1 VITREFYTAVT
12 ACELT
17 HIFFLTCEITCIFFL
32 KLLKQSLA
40 KEMAGFH
47 QPEGNSTQGIY
58 VLCGSGAG
66 CSKAG

>member
-1 VITREFYTAVT
+1 VT

-32 KLLKQSLA
+32 RLLNQSLA
-40 KEMAGFH
+40 KEMAEYH

-58 VLCGSGAG
+58 VLCGSGI
-66 CSKAG
+66 